1 MDDQALREAVVWLY
15 ARDYGLRCPVPG
27 GDLERATPEGE
38 AALRT
43 RCRQALW
50 DRLVSGRVDLRLW
63 TSRLAREL
71 FLSEEA
77 LERGLGLED
86 ACDFWIWFD
95 RTMWLEAVVREPSSP
110 SPISQLPPTSSPT
123 PLRPVANSS
132 PDTAGATCTELR
144 PWSRSRRTRVSSG
157 SGAERSGG

>member
-27 GDLERATPEGE
+27 GNPERATPEGE

-95 RTMWLEAVVREPSSP
+95 RTMWLEAVVREPHPSSP
-110 SPISQLPPTSSPT
+110 PT
-123 PLRPVANSS
+123 PAPGQPATDPS

-144 PWSRSRRTRVSSG
+144 PWSRSRRARVGSG
-157 SGAERSGG
+157 SGG

>member
-1 MDDQALREAVVWLY
+1 MDDQALRDAVVWLY

-27 GDLERATPEGE
+27 GDPARATPEGE

-71 FLSEEA
+71 FLSEDA

-86 ACDFWIWFD
+86 VCDFWIWFD
-95 RTMWLEAVVREPSSP
+95 RTMWLESVVREPVPPVPP
-110 SPISQLPPTSSPT
+110 SAPV
-123 PLRPVANSS
+123 RPVAATS

-144 PWSRSRRTRVSSG
+144 PWSRSRRARVPSG
-157 SGAERSGG
+157 SGG

>member
-27 GDLERATPEGE
+27 GNPQRATPEGE

-95 RTMWLEAVVREPSSP
+95 RTMWLEAVVREPSA
-110 SPISQLPPTSSPT
+110 T
-123 PLRPVANSS
+123 PATGRPVTDPS

-144 PWSRSRRTRVSSG
+144 PWSRSRRSRVGSG
-157 SGAERSGG
+157 SGG

>member
-1 MDDQALREAVVWLY
+1 MDDAALREAVVWLY
-15 ARDYGLRCPVPG
+15 ARDYGLSCPVPG
-27 GDLERATPEGE
+27 GDPYRTTPEGE

-71 FLSEEA
+71 FLSEAA

-95 RTMWLEAVVREPSSP
+95 RTMWLETAVRDP
-110 SPISQLPPTSSPT
+110 SPVAAPV
-123 PLRPVANSS
+123 RPGPASS
-132 PDTAGATCTELR
+132 PDTTAASCTELR
-144 PWSRSRRTRVSSG
+144 PWSRNRRTRTPSG
-157 SGAERSGG
+157 SGG

>member
-1 MDDQALREAVVWLY
+1 MDDQGLRDAVVWLY

-27 GDLERATPEGE
+27 GDPQRATPEGE

-86 ACDFWIWFD
+86 VCDFWIWFD
-95 RTMWLEAVVREPSSP
+95 RTMWLEAVVRDP
-110 SPISQLPPTSSPT
+110 SPASLPPAPG
-123 PLRPVANSS
+123 SS

-144 PWSRSRRTRVSSG
+144 PWSRSRRPRVRSG
-157 SGAERSGG
+157 SGG